1 MLLDIENKAIAEAY
15 LKMKEAAAAKK
26 KTDPIGKEDADID
39 NDGDTDS
46 SDEYLHARRKAI
58 AAKTKSEAMEVE
70 LPAKSKM
77 GSSMKK
83 DEDEDDQ
90 DEDEAVVVVKS
101 SGGNKKKQDKE
112 SMEEGWE
119 EKGKTKPAKPGVV
132 TDKSGAKHDQMSRVR
147 ALANAAMQRTAAQQ
161 KNVKEDAE
169 SIDELSTNKLL
180 NYRAAATK
188 QLGKTSPETEQK
200 RKAGLATSGT
210 KIKSQLKKEDYESI
224 DELSKDTLGS
234 YVKKASVNAAIKRK
248 LGADAK
254 NSSQRVR
261 NPLRKA
267 TLNAIS
273 KDLNS
278 DSRKRQAGI
287 GKAVDRLTKEDYE
300 IIAELDNRTS
310 DDDRREQRRNTPEER
325 AKQDAIQNARLKS
338 IRPDMRKKLR
348 LPEPKAAMQR
358 TSAQQKNVK
367 EDYESIDELS
377 KDTLKSYADKGM
389 QSANKLMGK
398 ANKNFAK
405 SFATTDDTVI
415 WNKGSKQQHAA
426 YKRNANVQKAKA
438 RLTKEDAEWDWD
450 AIFDA
455 PEHEID
461 TMIDEMSDQDLDSF
475 VSEFEQIEEG
485 SNWYQGSTNSTQ
497 PSDGM
502 GREKLKPRAEAD
514 AAFADAHTDNV
525 KVTDY
530 PGKNDQ
536 HQAKMPQA
544 PARPGDKRN
553 SEAKK
558 TLSDMRSGKK

>member
-77 GSSMKK
+77 GSLMKK
-83 DEDEDDQ
+83 DDEEDDEEDDEDD
-90 DEDEAVVVVKS
+90 EDDDAVVVVKS
-101 SGGNKKKQDKE
+101 NVGNKKKQDKE

-119 EKGKTKPAKPGVV
+119 EKSKTKPAKPGVV

-169 SIDELSTNKLL
+169 SIDELS
-180 NYRAAATK
+180 
-188 QLGKTSPETEQK
+188 
-200 RKAGLATSGT
+200 
-210 KIKSQLKKEDYESI
+210 
-224 DELSKDTLGS
+224 
-234 YVKKASVNAAIKRK
+234 
-248 LGADAK
+248 
-254 NSSQRVR
+254 
-261 NPLRKA
+261 
-267 TLNAIS
+267 
-273 KDLNS
+273 
-278 DSRKRQAGI
+278 
-287 GKAVDRLTKEDYE
+287 
-300 IIAELDNRTS
+300 
-310 DDDRREQRRNTPEER
+310 
-325 AKQDAIQNARLKS
+325 
-338 IRPDMRKKLR
+338 
-348 LPEPKAAMQR
+348 
-358 TSAQQKNVK
+358 
-367 EDYESIDELS
+367 
-377 KDTLKSYADKGM
+377 KDTLKSYVDKGAR
-389 QSANKLMGK
+389 SALKLAKK
-398 ANKNFAK
+398 ANKNFGK
-405 SFATTDDTVI
+405 SFATTDDTVL

-426 YKRNANVQKAKA
+426 YKRNDNVQKAKA
-438 RLTKEDAEWDWD
+438 LLTKEDTKWDWD

-455 PEHEID
+455 PEHEVN

-485 SNWYQGSTNSTQ
+485 SNWYQGSTNSIQ
-497 PSDGM
+497 PSDSM
-502 GREKLKPRAEAD
+502 GREKLKSRAEAD

-553 SEAKK
+553 NEAKK

>member
-15 LKMKEAAAAKK
+15 LKMQEAAAAKK
-26 KTDPIGKEDADID
+26 KTDLIGKEDADID

-70 LPAKSKM
+70 LLAKSKM
-77 GSSMKK
+77 GSLMKK
-83 DEDEDDQ
+83 DDEEDDEDDEED
-90 DEDEAVVVVKS
+90 DEDDEDDDAVVVVKS
-101 SGGNKKKQDKE
+101 NVGNKKKQDKE

-119 EKGKTKPAKPGVV
+119 EKSKTKPAKPGVV

-169 SIDELSTNKLL
+169 SIDELS
-180 NYRAAATK
+180 
-188 QLGKTSPETEQK
+188 
-200 RKAGLATSGT
+200 
-210 KIKSQLKKEDYESI
+210 
-224 DELSKDTLGS
+224 
-234 YVKKASVNAAIKRK
+234 
-248 LGADAK
+248 
-254 NSSQRVR
+254 
-261 NPLRKA
+261 
-267 TLNAIS
+267 
-273 KDLNS
+273 
-278 DSRKRQAGI
+278 
-287 GKAVDRLTKEDYE
+287 
-300 IIAELDNRTS
+300 
-310 DDDRREQRRNTPEER
+310 
-325 AKQDAIQNARLKS
+325 
-338 IRPDMRKKLR
+338 
-348 LPEPKAAMQR
+348 
-358 TSAQQKNVK
+358 
-367 EDYESIDELS
+367 
-377 KDTLKSYADKGM
+377 KDTLKSYVDKGAP
-389 QSANKLMGK
+389 SALKLAKK
-398 ANKNFAK
+398 ANKNFGK
-405 SFATTDDTVI
+405 SFATTDDTVL

-426 YKRNANVQKAKA
+426 YKRNDNVQKAKA
-438 RLTKEDAEWDWD
+438 LLTKEDTDQLDELSKNTLRSYANKALTDVVSNSTAAGYSDAKNYPTKDYTKKVVNRSTGMRNAVQRLAKEDTKWDWD

-455 PEHEID
+455 PEHEVN

-485 SNWYQGSTNSTQ
+485 SNWYQGSTNSIQ

-502 GREKLKPRAEAD
+502 GREKLKSRAEAD

-553 SEAKK
+553 NEAKK

>member
-15 LKMKEAAAAKK
+15 LKMQEAAAAKK
-26 KTDPIGKEDADID
+26 KTDLIGKEDADID

-46 SDEYLHARRKAI
+46 SDEYIHARRKAI

-77 GSSMKK
+77 GSLIKK
-83 DEDEDDQ
+83 DDEEDDEDD
-90 DEDEAVVVVKS
+90 EDDDAVVVVKS
-101 SGGNKKKQDKE
+101 NGGNKKKQDKE

-119 EKGKTKPAKPGVV
+119 EKSKTKPAKPGVV

-210 KIKSQLKKEDYESI
+210 KIKSQLKKEDH
-224 DELSKDTLGS
+224 
-234 YVKKASVNAAIKRK
+234 
-248 LGADAK
+248 
-254 NSSQRVR
+254 
-261 NPLRKA
+261 
-267 TLNAIS
+267 
-273 KDLNS
+273 
-278 DSRKRQAGI
+278 
-287 GKAVDRLTKEDYE
+287 
-300 IIAELDNRTS
+300 
-310 DDDRREQRRNTPEER
+310 
-325 AKQDAIQNARLKS
+325 
-338 IRPDMRKKLR
+338 
-348 LPEPKAAMQR
+348 
-358 TSAQQKNVK
+358 
-367 EDYESIDELS
+367 ESIDELS
-377 KDTLKSYADKGM
+377 KDTLKSYVDKGAR
-389 QSANKLMGK
+389 SALKLVKK
-398 ANKNFAK
+398 ANKNFGK
-405 SFATTDDTVI
+405 SFATTDDTVL

-426 YKRNANVQKAKA
+426 YKRNDNVQKAKA
-438 RLTKEDAEWDWD
+438 LLTKEDTDQLDELSKNTLRSYANKALTDVVSNSTAAGYSDAKNYPTKDYTKKVVNRSTGMRNAVQRLAKEDTKWDWD

-455 PEHEID
+455 PEHEVN

-485 SNWYQGSTNSTQ
+485 SNWYQGSTNSIQ

-502 GREKLKPRAEAD
+502 GREKLKSRAEAD

-553 SEAKK
+553 NEAKK

>member
-1 MLLDIENKAIAEAY
+1 
-15 LKMKEAAAAKK
+15 
-26 KTDPIGKEDADID
+26 
-39 NDGDTDS
+39 
-46 SDEYLHARRKAI
+46 
-58 AAKTKSEAMEVE
+58 
-70 LPAKSKM
+70 
-77 GSSMKK
+77 
-83 DEDEDDQ
+83 
-90 DEDEAVVVVKS
+90 
-101 SGGNKKKQDKE
+101 
-112 SMEEGWE
+112 
-119 EKGKTKPAKPGVV
+119 
-132 TDKSGAKHDQMSRVR
+132 MSRVR

-161 KNVKEDAE
+161 KNVKEAAE

-234 YVKKASVNAAIKRK
+234 YIKKASVNAAIKRRIA
-248 LGADAK
+248 ADVK
-254 NSSQRVR
+254 NSSQGVR

-267 TLNAIS
+267 TLNAMS
-273 KDLNS
+273 KDLNR

-287 GKAVDRLTKEDYE
+287 GKAVD
-300 IIAELDNRTS
+300 
-310 DDDRREQRRNTPEER
+310 
-325 AKQDAIQNARLKS
+325 
-338 IRPDMRKKLR
+338 
-348 LPEPKAAMQR
+348 
-358 TSAQQKNVK
+358 
-367 EDYESIDELS
+367 
-377 KDTLKSYADKGM
+377 
-389 QSANKLMGK
+389 
-398 ANKNFAK
+398 
-405 SFATTDDTVI
+405 
-415 WNKGSKQQHAA
+415 
-426 YKRNANVQKAKA
+426 